1 LAIGVARGA
10 WDHASP
16 TVLAYLVI
24 FCFEK
29 RRPKQNHCCSPEKQI
44 LWAGYT
50 SVTDPFLTK
59 FLTAQL
65 VSGYFYSRS
74 RSFTRFT
81 DFSSVAKHSN
91 SKPTMQWC

>member
-1 LAIGVARGA
+1 
-10 WDHASP
+10 
-16 TVLAYLVI
+16 
-24 FCFEK
+24 
-29 RRPKQNHCCSPEKQI
+29 
-44 LWAGYT
+44 
-50 SVTDPFLTK
+50 VTDPFLTK